1 MATIKVKPKQEV
13 EPKDVAGRIIGALF
27 LIMLLAGGY
36 YLFDM
41 FRTIEMTDS
50 GIQGEWI
57 IPADFGSSETE
68 CWQFTASGEGDNT
81 GIARKYTRNMRNG
94 TRTNEVEYDYSL
106 EDYTDDQGNVRKHIL
121 VTTKNVRLSERETYE
136 IRITS
141 LSKIEMSVIF
151 VYKNATTNV
160 TRLTRPSI
168 F

>member
-41 FRTIEMTDS
+41 F
-50 GIQGEWI
+50 
-57 IPADFGSSETE
+57 
-68 CWQFTASGEGDNT
+68 
-81 GIARKYTRNMRNG
+81 RKYTRNMRNG

-136 IRITS
+136 RRITS

>member
-57 IPADFGSSETE
+57 IPADFGSSETD
-68 CWQFTASGEGDNT
+68 CWQFVAGAEGNNT
-81 GIARKYTRNMRNG
+81 GIAYRYTRNMKNG
-94 TRTNEVEYDYSL
+94 TRTNETEYDYSL
-106 EDYTDDQGNVRKHIL
+106 EDYTDDQGIVRKHIL
-121 VTTKNVRLSERETYE
+121 VTTRNVRVSERETFE
-136 IRITS
+136 IRLTS

-151 VYKNATTNV
+151 VYGNATTNV
-160 TRLTRPSI
+160 TRMTRPSI